1 MQKLVLR
8 GFSNKRK
15 FNVRNRYILKP
26 HPLFSMTIFSGA
38 MNQIKWPKQ
47 LQTHNSVVNLFYRQL
62 QKSSKYVKI
71 VVLKILIQHFG
82 DIDAFIR
89 HNFMIL
95 VISKCKIKD
104 ILMLKLMFG
113 AKFR

>member
-1 MQKLVLR
+1 M
-8 GFSNKRK
+8 
-15 FNVRNRYILKP
+15 I
-26 HPLFSMTIFSGA
+26 IFSGE

-47 LQTHNSVVNLFYRQL
+47 LQTHYSVVNSFFRQL
-62 QKSSKYVKI
+62 QKSSIYVKI

-89 HNFMIL
+89 HNFTIF
-95 VISKCKIKD
+95 VISKCKIKGT
-104 ILMLKLMFG
+104 LMFKLLFG

>member
-1 MQKLVLR
+1 
-8 GFSNKRK
+8 
-15 FNVRNRYILKP
+15 
-26 HPLFSMTIFSGA
+26 
-38 MNQIKWPKQ
+38 MNQIKWP
-47 LQTHNSVVNLFYRQL
+47 NSCKHIIVLLIYFYRQL

-89 HNFMIL
+89 HNFMIF
-95 VISKCKIKD
+95 VISKCKIKG

-113 AKFR
+113 AKFRLRSF